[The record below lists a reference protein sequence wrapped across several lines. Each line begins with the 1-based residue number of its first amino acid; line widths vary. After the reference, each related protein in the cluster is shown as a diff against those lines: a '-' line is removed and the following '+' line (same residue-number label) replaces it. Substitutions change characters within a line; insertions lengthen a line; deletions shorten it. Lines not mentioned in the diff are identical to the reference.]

1 MEWILS
7 EWMQIVGFATG
18 AACVLFAAR
27 RNVWTY
33 PIGIANNLAFLAVFV
48 PAGLY
53 ASAALQV
60 VYLGFGV
67 HGWLRWTRGVEH
79 DRAYIARTPPRAI
92 PWLLLAGVAGMAVLA
107 WALTTFTD
115 SRVALADAAITS
127 ASLVAQYMLNRK
139 WIENWFVWIGVDV
152 AFIALS
158 IATGLWIIAAL
169 YVLLAGLCV
178 LGWRSWRRVERG
190 DDRDDRADRADRPDR
205 ADRAAGDD
213 GRPRRERARTVAR
226 G

>member
-1 MEWILS
+1 VIEWILA
-7 EWMQIVGFATG
+7 EWTQILGFATG
-18 AACVLFAAR
+18 AACVLLAAR

-33 PIGIANNLAFLAVFV
+33 PIGIANNLVFLVVFV

-60 VYLGFGV
+60 VYLVLGV

-79 DRAYIARTPPRAI
+79 DREYVARTPRRAV
-92 PWLLLAGVAGMAVLA
+92 PWLILVGVAGTALLTWVLA
-107 WALTTFTD
+107 TFTD
-115 SRVALADAAITS
+115 SQVALADAATTS

-152 AFIALS
+152 AFVALS

-169 YVLLAGLCV
+169 YALFIVLCV
-178 LGWRSWRRVERG
+178 SGLWSWRRVQNEAM
-190 DDRDDRADRADRPDR
+190 DAAPVADARA
-205 ADRAAGDD
+205 
-213 GRPRRERARTVAR
+213 
-226 G
+226 

>member
-1 MEWILS
+1 MIEWILA
-7 EWMQIVGFATG
+7 EWTQILGFATG
-18 AACVLFAAR
+18 AACVLLAAR

-33 PIGIANNLAFLAVFV
+33 PIGIANNLVFLVVFV

-60 VYLGFGV
+60 VYLVLGV

-79 DRAYIARTPPRAI
+79 DREYVARTPRRAV
-92 PWLLLAGVAGMAVLA
+92 PWLIVVGVAGTALLTWVLA
-107 WALTTFTD
+107 TFTD
-115 SRVALADAAITS
+115 SQVALADAATTS

-152 AFIALS
+152 AFVALS

-169 YVLLAGLCV
+169 YALFILLCV
-178 LGWRSWRRVERG
+178 SGLWSWRRVAHEAT
-190 DDRDDRADRADRPDR
+190 DAAPAIDARA
-205 ADRAAGDD
+205 
-213 GRPRRERARTVAR
+213 
-226 G
+226 

>member
-1 MEWILS
+1 MIEWILA
-7 EWMQIVGFATG
+7 EWTQILGFATG
-18 AACVLFAAR
+18 AACVLLAAR

-33 PIGIANNLAFLAVFV
+33 PIGIANNLVFLVVFV

-60 VYLGFGV
+60 VYLVLGV

-79 DRAYIARTPPRAI
+79 DREYVARTPRRAV
-92 PWLLLAGVAGMAVLA
+92 PWLIVVGVAGTALLTWVLA
-107 WALTTFTD
+107 TFTD
-115 SRVALADAAITS
+115 SQVALADAATTS

-152 AFIALS
+152 AFVALS

-169 YVLLAGLCV
+169 YALFILLCV
-178 LGWRSWRRVERG
+178 SGLWSWRRVAQEAT
-190 DDRDDRADRADRPDR
+190 DAAPAADARA
-205 ADRAAGDD
+205 
-213 GRPRRERARTVAR
+213 
-226 G
+226 

>member
-1 MEWILS
+1 MIEWILA
-7 EWMQIVGFATG
+7 EWTQILGFATG
-18 AACVLFAAR
+18 AACVLLAAR

-33 PIGIANNLAFLAVFV
+33 PIGIANNLVFLVVFV

-60 VYLGFGV
+60 VYLVLGV

-79 DRAYIARTPPRAI
+79 DREYVARTPRRAV
-92 PWLLLAGVAGMAVLA
+92 PWLIVVGVAGTALLTWVLA
-107 WALTTFTD
+107 TFTD
-115 SRVALADAAITS
+115 SQVALADAATTS

-152 AFIALS
+152 AFVALS

-169 YVLLAGLCV
+169 YALFILLCV
-178 LGWRSWRRVERG
+178 SGLWSWRRVEHEAT
-190 DDRDDRADRADRPDR
+190 DAAPAADARA
-205 ADRAAGDD
+205 
-213 GRPRRERARTVAR
+213 
-226 G
+226 

>member
-1 MEWILS
+1 VIEWILA
-7 EWMQIVGFATG
+7 EWTQILGFATG
-18 AACVLFAAR
+18 AACVLLAAR

-33 PIGIANNLAFLAVFV
+33 PIGIANNLVFLVVFV

-60 VYLGFGV
+60 VYLVLGV

-79 DRAYIARTPPRAI
+79 DREYVARTPRRAV
-92 PWLLLAGVAGMAVLA
+92 PWLIVVGVAGTALLTWVLA
-107 WALTTFTD
+107 TFTD
-115 SRVALADAAITS
+115 SQVALADAATTS

-152 AFIALS
+152 AFVALS

-169 YVLLAGLCV
+169 YALFILLCV
-178 LGWRSWRRVERG
+178 SGLWSWRRVEHEAT
-190 DDRDDRADRADRPDR
+190 DAAPAADARA
-205 ADRAAGDD
+205 
-213 GRPRRERARTVAR
+213 
-226 G
+226 